1 MVNILKLRPVMAQA
15 RGTDRQ
21 ADGTGR
27 LYREGKRGMDHVK
40 VKKRQLVHQGT
51 IVDIYKDVVV
61 LPSGGIE
68 TWDYVE
74 HRTGASAVVAA
85 LPGDKIILVRQY
97 RPALERYTWELPAG
111 GRDGEEDFE
120 EAARRELSEETGYT
134 SNEFTHLMSLRTTP
148 AFCNER
154 VEIYLASDCY
164 KVADQKLDE
173 AEAIEV
179 KAWDVEVLL
188 EMVYSGQLQD
198 AKTVAGVTA
207 YKAFS
212 TSWAYDGK

>member
-1 MVNILKLRPVMAQA
+1 
-15 RGTDRQ
+15 
-21 ADGTGR
+21 
-27 LYREGKRGMDHVK
+27 
-40 VKKRQLVHQGT
+40 
-51 IVDIYKDVVV
+51 
-61 LPSGGIE
+61 
-68 TWDYVE
+68 
-74 HRTGASAVVAA
+74 
-85 LPGDKIILVRQY
+85 
-97 RPALERYTWELPAG
+97 
-111 GRDGEEDFE
+111 
-120 EAARRELSEETGYT
+120 
-134 SNEFTHLMSLRTTP
+134 MSLRTTP